1 MVGTL
6 VCGFVAAHWWL
17 ARRWGSAAANN
28 IVSLAANLWFVAAG
42 AAGVGRYG
50 LFGTA
55 YAPAFDWSSFASF
68 RCEWVE
74 SALVRPMLAYQA
86 YNTLV
91 ALAVPEHRT
100 PANLGHHLAAMWV
113 AWVSLTGPF
122 VQSLAPFYF
131 GLVEASTVALCV
143 KGLLGRVPAWRA
155 GRAYAAS
162 RAAFAVLFLALRG
175 VLFPVGYGMSIW
187 AMWRSPAH
195 HTPQNAVAALASTA
209 LLALQYVWAGK
220 IVAAIVGR

>member
-74 SALVRPMLAYQA
+74 SVLVCPMLAYQA

-91 ALAVPEHRT
+91 AFADPEHRT
-100 PANLGHHLAAMWV
+100 PANLAHHMAAMWM

-122 VQSLAPFYF
+122 VQSLAPFFF

-143 KGLLGRVPAWRA
+143 KGLLSRVPAWRA

-162 RAAFAVLFLALRG
+162 RAAFAVLFMAFRG